1 MSPSATD
8 SPSSAPKRSANK
20 VVKSAKEAPAKRGRK
35 KKIVESPAK
44 EESPKEAEPLE
55 KTGYVTSVNSLPV
68 DMPLKSEDSIED
80 EQKMGDLAEEA
91 KPIEDLDDWLDLQFE
106 A

>member
-20 VVKSAKEAPAKRGRK
+20 VVKEAPAKRGK
-35 KKIVESPAK
+35 KKKFVESPVK
-44 EESPKEAEPLE
+44 ENSPKKTEPPV
-55 KTGYVTSVNSLPV
+55 KTGYVTIVNSLPV
-68 DMPLKSEDSIED
+68 DVSFKSEDSFED

-91 KPIEDLDDWLDLQFE
+91 TPIEDLDDWLDLNVD